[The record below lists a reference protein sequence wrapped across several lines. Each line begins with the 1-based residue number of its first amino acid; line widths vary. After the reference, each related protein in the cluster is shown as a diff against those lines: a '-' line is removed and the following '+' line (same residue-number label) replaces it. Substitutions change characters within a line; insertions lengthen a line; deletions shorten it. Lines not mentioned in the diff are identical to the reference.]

1 MKEEKEEPKQ
11 EEEKKEEKEQE
22 PKAEEKE
29 KEGEKKEEEPKKD
42 DKEEEHKKEEPKE
55 EEDPLNW
62 REELKKEIN
71 FSQDVP
77 FDFKQVAYKMEKASK
92 KPDKLNPYYTI
103 SAIFDCTKVFYSISS
118 ALSMGFSDITEK
130 CGIMRERFK
139 ECQEA
144 TDIQNLLEIEMKNKN
159 VNLYKLNGDN
169 NAEYGYGRGVY
180 KNYIS
185 ACRTFLRLLW
195 FLEYLIDVFDSM
207 LKDDGSGAM
216 KTILGNS
223 YDKVLAPHH
232 PFLVKKAVGLA
243 LLFSSAGNVTKNV
256 DIIFGYKNYNNEAR
270 KAIQSSIDL
279 MKIVWKGG
287 HDFYEKHKLLD
298 LK

>member
-11 EEEKKEEKEQE
+11 DEEKQEEKEQE
-22 PKAEEKE
+22 P
-29 KEGEKKEEEPKKD
+29 
-42 DKEEEHKKEEPKE
+42 KKEEPKE
-55 EEDPLNW
+55 EEDTLNW
-62 REELKKEIN
+62 REEMKNDKN

-77 FDFKQVAYKMEKASK
+77 FDFKQVAYKIGKASK
-92 KPDKLNPYYTI
+92 NPEKLNPYYTI

-130 CGIMRERFK
+130 CGIMREQFK
-139 ECQEA
+139 RYDTA
-144 TDIQNLLEIEMKNKN
+144 TDIQNLLEIEMGK
-159 VNLYKLNGDN
+159 NLYKLNGDN
-169 NAEYGYGRGVY
+169 NVQLGHGNDEY

-195 FLEYLIDVFDSM
+195 FLEYLTDVFDTM

-223 YDKVLAPHH
+223 YDKILAPHH
-232 PFLVKKAVGLA
+232 TFLVKKAVGLA
-243 LLFSSAGNVTKNV
+243 LLFSSAGNVAKNV
-256 DIIFGYKNYNNEAR
+256 NTIFGYKEYNDEAR

>member
-11 EEEKKEEKEQE
+11 EEEKEQE
-22 PKAEEKE
+22 PKKEEP
-29 KEGEKKEEEPKKD
+29 KEEEPNKD
-42 DKEEEHKKEEPKE
+42 DKEQEEPKKEEPKE
-55 EEDPLNW
+55 EEDTLNW
-62 REELKKEIN
+62 QEEMKNDKN

-77 FDFKQVAYKMEKASK
+77 FDFKQVAYKIGKASK
-92 KPDKLNPYYTI
+92 KPEKLNPYYTI

-130 CGIMRERFK
+130 CGIMREQFK
-139 ECQEA
+139 RYDTA
-144 TDIQNLLEIEMKNKN
+144 TDIQNLLEIEMGK
-159 VNLYKLNGDN
+159 NLYKLNGDN
-169 NAEYGYGRGVY
+169 NAQLGHGNDEY

-195 FLEYLIDVFDSM
+195 FLEYLTDVFDTM

-223 YDKVLAPHH
+223 YNKILAPHH
-232 PFLVKKAVGLA
+232 TFLVKKAVGLA
-243 LLFSSAGNVTKNV
+243 LLFSSAGNVAKNV
-256 DIIFGYKNYNNEAR
+256 NTIFGYKEYNDEAR

-287 HDFYEKHKLLD
+287 YDFYEKHKLLD